1 MGHGLDPAP
10 TNDLGTG
17 IVIDDGT
24 SPRTEVGTP
33 GPVGMDSGGGST
45 NKSAASIAQE
55 VMAYATQRMGTRHG
69 NGECFTLADD
79 ALKKAGA
86 KSAADFGTVTED
98 ADYVWGT
105 AVKLGDVKPGDL
117 IQFRNYQYV
126 RTIKTT
132 NADGSWSEK
141 DEKEGRP
148 HHTAIVEQ
156 VNGDGSIV
164 VLEQNAR
171 KGDPVAR
178 NTLFFKSGTTE
189 SDNTKTT
196 VKVAG
201 TFRFYRPQ
209 AR

>member
-24 SPRTEVGTP
+24 LIRNEAPTP
-33 GPVGMDSGGGST
+33 GPIGMDSGSDT
-45 NKSAASIAQE
+45 NKNQAGMAQQI
-55 VMAYATQRMGTRHG
+55 MNFITQKMGTHHG
-69 NGECFTLADD
+69 DGQCFTLADD

-86 KSAADFGTVTED
+86 KSAADFGKVTDD

-105 AVKLGDVKPGDL
+105 AVKLSDVKPGDF
-117 IQFRNYQYV
+117 IQFRNYSYERKT
-126 RTIKTT
+126 RTD
-132 NADGSWSEK
+132 NPDGSWSESEDK
-141 DEKEGRP
+141 KGRP

-156 VNGDGSIV
+156 VNGDGSLV
-164 VLEQNAR
+164 VLEQNAP

-178 NTLFFKSGTTE
+178 NTLYFKSGTAE
-189 SDNTKTT
+189 SGNTKTT
-196 VKVAG
+196 IKVQGAV
-201 TFRFYRPQ
+201 RFYRPQ

>member
-10 TNDLGTG
+10 TNDLGFG
-17 IVIDDGT
+17 ITIDDGT
-24 SPRTEVGTP
+24 SPRTEGGTP

-45 NKSAASIAQE
+45 NKGSASIAQE

-86 KSAADFGTVTED
+86 KSAADFGTVTEN

-105 AVKLGDVKPGDL
+105 PVKGDVKPGDL

-126 RTIKTT
+126 RTIRTT
-132 NADGSWSEK
+132 NSDGSWSEK

-196 VKVAG
+196 VKVTG

>member
-33 GPVGMDSGGGST
+33 GPVGLDSSGGSS
-45 NKSAASIAQE
+45 NKSSASIAQE
-55 VMAYATQRMGTRHG
+55 VMAFITQRMGTRHG
-69 NGECFTLADD
+69 DGECYTLADD

-86 KSAADFGTVTED
+86 KSAADYGKITED

-105 AVKLGDVKPGDL
+105 AVKLTEVKAGDFV
-117 IQFRNYQYV
+117 QFRNYRYE

-132 NADGSWSEK
+132 NPDGSWSEK
-141 DEKEGRP
+141 DDKKGRP

-156 VNGDGSIV
+156 VNGDGSLV
-164 VLEQNAR
+164 VLEQNAP

-196 VKVAG
+196 VKVTG

>member
-24 SPRTEVGTP
+24 LIRTEAPTP
-33 GPVGMDSGGGST
+33 GPVGMDSGDSS
-45 NKSAASIAQE
+45 NKSQAGMAQQI
-55 VMAYATQRMGTRHG
+55 MNFITQKMGTHHG
-69 NGECFTLADD
+69 DGQCFTLADD

-86 KSAADFGTVTED
+86 KSAADFGKVTDD

-105 AVKLGDVKPGDL
+105 AVKLSDVKPGDL
-117 IQFRNYQYV
+117 IQFRNYSYERKI
-126 RTIKTT
+126 RTD
-132 NADGSWSEK
+132 NPDGSWSESEDK
-141 DEKEGRP
+141 KGRP

-156 VNGDGSIV
+156 VNGDGSLV
-164 VLEQNAR
+164 VLEQNAP

-178 NTLFFKSGTTE
+178 NTLYFKSGTAE
-189 SDNTKTT
+189 SGNTKTT
-196 VKVAG
+196 IKVQGAV
-201 TFRFYRPQ
+201 RFYRPQ

>member
-1 MGHGLDPAP
+1 MGHGLDPLP
-10 TNDLGTG
+10 TNDLGFG
-17 IVIDDGT
+17 ITIDDGT
-24 SPRTEVGTP
+24 LIRNESPTP
-33 GPVGMDSGGGST
+33 GPVGLDSGNS
-45 NKSAASIAQE
+45 NKSQADIAQQ
-55 VMAYATQRMGTRHG
+55 VMNFINQKMGMRHG

-189 SDNTKTT
+189 NDNTKTT

>member
-24 SPRTEVGTP
+24 LIRTEAPTP
-33 GPVGMDSGGGST
+33 GPVGMDSGDSS
-45 NKSAASIAQE
+45 NKSQAGMAQQI
-55 VMAYATQRMGTRHG
+55 MNFITQKMGTHHG
-69 NGECFTLADD
+69 DGQCFTLADD

-86 KSAADFGTVTED
+86 KSAADFGTVTDD

-105 AVKLGDVKPGDL
+105 AVKLSDVKPGDF
-117 IQFRNYQYV
+117 IQFRNYSYERKI
-126 RTIKTT
+126 RTD
-132 NADGSWSEK
+132 NPDGTWSESEDK
-141 DEKEGRP
+141 KGRP

-156 VNGDGSIV
+156 VNGDGSLV
-164 VLEQNAR
+164 VLEQNAP

-178 NTLFFKSGTTE
+178 NTLYFKSGTAE
-189 SDNTKTT
+189 SGNTKTT
-196 VKVAG
+196 IKVQGAV
-201 TFRFYRPQ
+201 RFYRPQ

>member
-24 SPRTEVGTP
+24 SPRTELPTP

-45 NKSAASIAQE
+45 SKSAASIAQE
-55 VMAYATQRMGTRHG
+55 TIAYATQRMGTRHG
-69 NGECFTLADD
+69 DGECFTLADD

-86 KSAADFGTVTED
+86 KSAADFGKVTED
-98 ADYVWGT
+98 ADYIWGT
-105 AVKLGDVKPGDL
+105 AVKLSDVKPGDL
-117 IQFRNYQYV
+117 IQFRNYQYERTV
-126 RTIKTT
+126 RTE
-132 NADGSWSEK
+132 NPDGSWSEK
-141 DEKEGRP
+141 DNKKGRP

-156 VNGDGSIV
+156 VNGDGSLV
-164 VLEQNAR
+164 VLEQNAP

-178 NTLFFKSGTTE
+178 TTLYFQSGTTE
-189 SDNTKTT
+189 SGNSKTT
-196 VKVAG
+196 VKVQG

>member
-24 SPRTEVGTP
+24 SPRTDIGTP

-45 NKSAASIAQE
+45 NKGSAAIAQE
-55 VMAYATQRMGTRHG
+55 VMNYATQRRGTRHG

-98 ADYVWGT
+98 ADYVWGNP
-105 AVKLGDVKPGDL
+105 VKWGDVKPGDL

-126 RTIKTT
+126 RTVKTT
-132 NADGSWSEK
+132 NSDGSWSEK
-141 DEKEGRP
+141 DDKEGRP

-156 VNGDGSIV
+156 VNGDGSLV
-164 VLEQNAR
+164 VLEQNAH

-189 SDNTKTT
+189 NDNTKTT
-196 VKVAG
+196 VKVSG

>member
-24 SPRTEVGTP
+24 LIRNEAPTP
-33 GPVGMDSGGGST
+33 GPIGMDSGSDT
-45 NKSAASIAQE
+45 NKNQAGMAQQI
-55 VMAYATQRMGTRHG
+55 MNFITQKMGTHHG
-69 NGECFTLADD
+69 DGQCFTLADD

-86 KSAADFGTVTED
+86 KSAADFGKVTDD

-105 AVKLGDVKPGDL
+105 AVKLSDVKPGDF
-117 IQFRNYQYV
+117 IQFRNYSYERKT
-126 RTIKTT
+126 RTD
-132 NADGSWSEK
+132 NPDGSWSESEDK
-141 DEKEGRP
+141 KGRP

-156 VNGDGSIV
+156 VNGDGSLV
-164 VLEQNAR
+164 VLEQNAP

-178 NTLFFKSGTTE
+178 NTLFFKSGTA
-189 SDNTKTT
+189 DGGNTKTT
-196 VKVAG
+196 IKVQG
-201 TFRFYRPQ
+201 TVRFYRPQ

>member
-17 IVIDDGT
+17 ITIDNGT
-24 SPRTEVGTP
+24 LIRNESPTP
-33 GPVGMDSGGGST
+33 GPVGLDANDS
-45 NKSAASIAQE
+45 NKGQAAMAQQI
-55 VMAYATQRMGTRHG
+55 MNFITQKMGTRHG
-69 NGECFTLADD
+69 KGECFTLADD

-105 AVKLGDVKPGDL
+105 AVKLSDVQPGDL
-117 IQFRNYQYV
+117 IQFRNYQYL
-126 RTIKTT
+126 RTVKTT
-132 NADGSWSEK
+132 NPDGSWSET
-141 DEKEGRP
+141 DAKEGRP
-148 HHTAIVEQ
+148 HHTAVVEK
-156 VNGDGSIV
+156 VNGDGSLV

-178 NTLFFKSGTTE
+178 NTLFFKSATTE

-196 VKVAG
+196 VKVTG

>member
-24 SPRTEVGTP
+24 LIRNEAPTP
-33 GPVGMDSGGGST
+33 GPIGMDSGSDT
-45 NKSAASIAQE
+45 NKNQAGMAQQI
-55 VMAYATQRMGTRHG
+55 MNFITQKMGTHHG
-69 NGECFTLADD
+69 DGQCFTLADD

-86 KSAADFGTVTED
+86 KSAADFGKVTDD

-105 AVKLGDVKPGDL
+105 AVKLSDVKPGDL
-117 IQFRNYQYV
+117 IQFRNYSYERKI
-126 RTIKTT
+126 RTD
-132 NADGSWSEK
+132 NPDGSWSESEDK
-141 DEKEGRP
+141 KGRP

-156 VNGDGSIV
+156 VNGDGSLV
-164 VLEQNAR
+164 VLEQNAP

-178 NTLFFKSGTTE
+178 NTLYFKSGTAE
-189 SDNTKTT
+189 SGNTKTT
-196 VKVAG
+196 IKVQG
-201 TFRFYRPQ
+201 TVRFYRPQ